1 MKQCNVKREDIVMD
15 PTTAALGYGLDYA
28 YTNMERIRMAGLIGD
43 EELSFPMSSGTT
55 NAWGAREAWMVGSP
69 LKEDSDWGPREY
81 RGPIWEIVTGLTLS
95 LAGNDLFMMMHP
107 GSVAVLK
114 EITQS
119 LHGSLERDAVDIS
132 NWVTAEV

>member
-1 MKQCNVKREDIVMD
+1 
-15 PTTAALGYGLDYA
+15 
-28 YTNMERIRMAGLIGD
+28 
-43 EELSFPMSSGTT
+43 
-55 NAWGAREAWMVGSP
+55 
-69 LKEDSDWGPREY
+69 
-81 RGPIWEIVTGLTLS
+81 VTGLALA

-107 GSVAVLK
+107 GAVAVLK